1 MRLLAHYWWVLPI
14 FIIVPLVVWQWLH
27 MPRAKVVLLLRIAG
41 AALLV
46 ASGIWLIT
54 GNVETS
60 TVSIHLTGG
69 QAALSAGAGLVGL
82 TCAQYLARKRK
93 PAA

>member
-1 MRLLAHYWWVLPI
+1 MRLLAHYWWVLP
-14 FIIVPLVVWQWLH
+14 FLIIVPLVAWQWLH
-27 MPRAKVVLLLRIAG
+27 MPRSKVVLLLRITG
-41 AALLV
+41 ATLLV
-46 ASGIWLIT
+46 ANGVWLIT

-69 QAALSAGAGLVGL
+69 QAALSAGAGLVAL
-82 TCAQYLARKRK
+82 TCAHYLARKRT